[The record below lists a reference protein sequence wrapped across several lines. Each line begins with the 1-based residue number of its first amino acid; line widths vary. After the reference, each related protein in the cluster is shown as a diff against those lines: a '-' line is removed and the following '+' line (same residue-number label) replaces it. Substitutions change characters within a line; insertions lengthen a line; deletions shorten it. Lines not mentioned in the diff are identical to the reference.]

1 MKIFL
6 DEVKE
11 LRSEQ
16 KEIAQDYC
24 DLRMKIEQNVDLEDE
39 QDFQALK
46 DDVQFF
52 TAENSELR
60 MKIKSLVMYSLEQK
74 IRI

>member
-1 MKIFL
+1 
-6 DEVKE
+6 
-11 LRSEQ
+11 
-16 KEIAQDYC
+16 
-24 DLRMKIEQNVDLEDE
+24 MKIEQNVDLEDE

-60 MKIKSLVMYSLEQK
+60 MKIKSLVMYSLD
-74 IRI
+74 